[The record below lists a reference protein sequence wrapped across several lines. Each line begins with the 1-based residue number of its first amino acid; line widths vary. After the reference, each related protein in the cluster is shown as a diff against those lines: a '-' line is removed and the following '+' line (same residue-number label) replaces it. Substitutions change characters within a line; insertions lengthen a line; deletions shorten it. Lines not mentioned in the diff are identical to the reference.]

1 MSDPTHNDSPFD
13 HSVVRIAC
21 WLLFAAAIGTLAGLR
36 FAGAWPAGDLT
47 AYMAAADVYAAGGN
61 PYGPALEA
69 ADRYA
74 GYPYVYPPGTLP
86 LIRPLAGVSTHMAG
100 GLLTL
105 LSGGLL
111 VYVVGSLRRRFEL
124 AIPTAPLAV
133 GALLFGPVIADL
145 LSANLAVVMLAANVA
160 VADLVAGSDDDRR
173 ALRLGA
179 LTLLGVVLSF
189 KFMWLIPALVLTAAV
204 GRNYWCC
211 AVLGVAKLRRRLGV
225 ALFAFLPFFALIT
238 GPLLVAAASL
248 LVDPTLAA
256 WLDRLQWL
264 RREFPASLDILSL
277 APGLYPIT
285 VGAATSLLVRC
296 RDASIDL
303 LWVAACCSVVA
314 WPRLAPYSFALLL
327 PALAHLAR
335 RLDPRHLALLVLP
348 MWGPVY
354 WTIALPA
361 GSLHARWLHVVWA
374 VLVGGVV
381 WVVGLEEST
390 TCR

>member
-1 MSDPTHNDSPFD
+1 MSLPFD
-13 HSVVRIAC
+13 SLFERPWVRVAC

-47 AYMAAADVYAAGGN
+47 AYLAAADVYAAGGN
-61 PYGPALEA
+61 PYGAALREA
-69 ADRYA
+69 ERYA

-86 LIRPLAGVSTHMAG
+86 IIRPLAGVSTTVAG

-111 VYVVGSLRRRFEL
+111 VYVVGSLRRRFDL
-124 AIPTAPLAV
+124 SAPLAPLAI

-160 VADLVAGSDDDRR
+160 VADLVVGRDDERR

-189 KFMWLIPALVLTAAV
+189 KFMWLLSALVLTAAV
-204 GRNYWCC
+204 GWRQLESSEHANDEDGGDEWCY
-211 AVLGVAKLRRRLGV
+211 AVLGV
-225 ALFAFLPFFALIT
+225 ALFAFLPFFTL
-238 GPLLVAAASL
+238 AAASL
-248 LVDPTLAA
+248 LVDPTVTA

-285 VGAATSLLVRC
+285 VGAATSLIWRYL
-296 RDASIDL
+296 DASLDI

-354 WTIALPA
+354 WTVALPA
-361 GSLHARWLHVVWA
+361 GSLHARWLHVVWTMA
-374 VLVGGVV
+374 VGIVV
-381 WVVGLEEST
+381 WVLGRDASPV
-390 TCR
+390 CR